1 MLFARA
7 ARSVAN
13 VGAPVLGVAALQWQF
28 GAPEE
33 RVDRPWTFQNTVA
46 RCDGPGVAVGIDLGT
61 TFSCVGAYSADKGR
75 VEILANAE
83 GHRTTPSYVAF
94 ASGGERLVGDA
105 AKAQASR
112 NATGTIYDAKRLI
125 GRRAGDASVKADE
138 KRWPFAVAAGK
149 DGKAMVKAVGPDGA
163 AQTLHPEEISAA
175 VLSKLKK
182 DAEAA
187 LGKAVTKAV
196 ITVPAY
202 FNDAQRQATKDA
214 GAIAGLEVLRIIN
227 EPTAAALAYGLGGKD
242 SAGADADAKN
252 AAKPVKVLVYDLG
265 GGTFDVTLLE
275 MEAGVLEVKATA
287 GDTHLGGEDFTNA
300 LADHAAAA
308 FAAAK
313 PELFSGK
320 SGAADASWLD
330 AKARRR
336 LYLAC
341 DTAKKALSASSKTA
355 IEVDALYKGEDFG
368 PLDVSR
374 ATFERLNDAA
384 FDRSIRS
391 VARVLKDAKVEAS
404 DVDEIVLV
412 GGSTRVPKVREKLL
426 AFFEAKGN
434 SRRTLNCSL
443 NPDEAVAYGAAVHAA
458 VLAGADADGNLGDLV
473 LLDVAPL
480 SLGIETAGGVMAR
493 LIERNTTIPA
503 KQSQTFTTHADNQP
517 GVDIKVYE
525 GERAL
530 TRDNRLLG
538 DFSLGGIAPAPRG
551 APRITVTFDVDANGI
566 LSVSADDQASGRS
579 QKITIT
585 ADKKGGKL
593 SRADVERM
601 VADAEAHAA
610 DDSAALD
617 RAHARNDFEAAC
629 YAARSTLAKA
639 DAVDESDKTA
649 VEGEVS
655 AALAWLEAEAG
666 ADGDAVRARR
676 ADFDAIVHPVI
687 AKIYESQQP
696 DEPPPDAAGDDDQ
709 FFDGDRK

>member
-1 MLFARA
+1 
-7 ARSVAN
+7 
-13 VGAPVLGVAALQWQF
+13 
-28 GAPEE
+28 
-33 RVDRPWTFQNTVA
+33 
-46 RCDGPGVAVGIDLGT
+46 
-61 TFSCVGAYSADKGR
+61 
-75 VEILANAE
+75 
-83 GHRTTPSYVAF
+83 
-94 ASGGERLVGDA
+94 
-105 AKAQASR
+105 
-112 NATGTIYDAKRLI
+112 
-125 GRRAGDASVKADE
+125 
-138 KRWPFAVAAGK
+138 
-149 DGKAMVKAVGPDGA
+149 
-163 AQTLHPEEISAA
+163 
-175 VLSKLKK
+175 
-182 DAEAA
+182 
-187 LGKAVTKAV
+187 
-196 ITVPAY
+196 
-202 FNDAQRQATKDA
+202 
-214 GAIAGLEVLRIIN
+214 
-227 EPTAAALAYGLGGKD
+227 
-242 SAGADADAKN
+242 
-252 AAKPVKVLVYDLG
+252 
-265 GGTFDVTLLE
+265 
-275 MEAGVLEVKATA
+275 
-287 GDTHLGGEDFTNA
+287 
-300 LADHAAAA
+300 
-308 FAAAK
+308 
-313 PELFSGK
+313 
-320 SGAADASWLD
+320 
-330 AKARRR
+330 
-336 LYLAC
+336 
-341 DTAKKALSASSKTA
+341 
-355 IEVDALYKGEDFG
+355 
-368 PLDVSR
+368 
-374 ATFERLNDAA
+374 
-384 FDRSIRS
+384 
-391 VARVLKDAKVEAS
+391 VLKDAKVEAS

-676 ADFDAIVHPVI
+676 ADFDAIVHPVV

>member
-13 VGAPVLGVAALQWQF
+13 VGAPVLGVAAFQWQF

-33 RVDRPWTFQNTVA
+33 RVGRPWTSQNTVA

-75 VEILANAE
+75 
-83 GHRTTPSYVAF
+83 
-94 ASGGERLVGDA
+94 
-105 AKAQASR
+105 ASR

-149 DGKAMVKAVGPDGA
+149 DGKAMVKAVGPDGD

-313 PELFSGK
+313 PGLFSGK

-341 DTAKKALSASSKTA
+341 DTAKKALSASLKTA

-368 PLDVSR
+368 PL
-374 ATFERLNDAA
+374 
-384 FDRSIRS
+384 
-391 VARVLKDAKVEAS
+391 
-404 DVDEIVLV
+404 
-412 GGSTRVPKVREKLL
+412 GVREKLL

-649 VEGEVS
+649 AEREVS

-676 ADFDAIVHPVI
+676 ADFDAIVHPVV

-696 DEPPPDAAGDDDQ
+696 DEPPPDAGGDDDQ

>member
-13 VGAPVLGVAALQWQF
+13 VGAPVLGVAAFQWQF

-33 RVDRPWTFQNTVA
+33 RVGRPWTSQNTVA

-83 GHRTTPSYVAF
+83 GHRTTPSY
-94 ASGGERLVGDA
+94 
-105 AKAQASR
+105 ASR

-149 DGKAMVKAVGPDGA
+149 DGKAMVKAVGPDGD

-265 GGTFDVTLLE
+265 GGTFGATLLE

-287 GDTHLGGEDFTNA
+287 GTRTSAARTSRTRWRTTRRRPSPRRSPA
-300 LADHAAAA
+300 L
-308 FAAAK
+308 
-313 PELFSGK
+313 LRK
-320 SGAADASWLD
+320 SGARASWLD

-458 VLAGADADGNLGDLV
+458 VLAGADADGNLGT
-473 LLDVAPL
+473 
-480 SLGIETAGGVMAR
+480 SCSST
-493 LIERNTTIPA
+493 
-503 KQSQTFTTHADNQP
+503 
-517 GVDIKVYE
+517 
-525 GERAL
+525 
-530 TRDNRLLG
+530 
-538 DFSLGGIAPAPRG
+538 
-551 APRITVTFDVDANGI
+551 
-566 LSVSADDQASGRS
+566 
-579 QKITIT
+579 
-585 ADKKGGKL
+585 
-593 SRADVERM
+593 SRR
-601 VADAEAHAA
+601 
-610 DDSAALD
+610 
-617 RAHARNDFEAAC
+617 
-629 YAARSTLAKA
+629 
-639 DAVDESDKTA
+639 
-649 VEGEVS
+649 
-655 AALAWLEAEAG
+655 
-666 ADGDAVRARR
+666 
-676 ADFDAIVHPVI
+676 
-687 AKIYESQQP
+687 
-696 DEPPPDAAGDDDQ
+696 
-709 FFDGDRK
+709 

>member
-1 MLFARA
+1 MASFEGGT
-7 ARSVAN
+7 STD
-13 VGAPVLGVAALQWQF
+13 GGPVL
-28 GAPEE
+28 
-33 RVDRPWTFQNTVA
+33 
-46 RCDGPGVAVGIDLGT
+46 GIDLGT
-61 TFSCVGAYSADKGR
+61 TFSCVAVFDDEAK
-75 VEILANAE
+75 EIKVLANAE
-83 GHRTTPSYVAF
+83 GARTTPSYVSF
-94 ASGGERLVGDA
+94 TDEGRVVGAA
-105 AKAQASR
+105 AKAQSAA
-112 NATGTIYDAKRLI
+112 NAKGTLFDVKRILGRTYEDHVVQDESKRLPFPI
-125 GRRAGDASVKADE
+125 LEHPKGKRPLVEVTWRGE
-138 KRWPFAVAAGK
+138 KKRFAPEEVS
-149 DGKAMVKAVGPDGA
+149 AMVLGEMVAIA
-163 AQTLHPEEISAA
+163 
-175 VLSKLKK
+175 KK
-182 DAEAA
+182 R
-187 LGKAVTKAV
+187 LGRDDLNRAV
-196 ITVPAY
+196 ITVPAH
-202 FNDAQRQATKDA
+202 FNDQQRQATKDA
-214 GAIAGLEVLRIIN
+214 GRIAGLEVMRIIN

-313 PELFSGK
+313 PGLFSGK

-649 VEGEVS
+649 VEREVS

-676 ADFDAIVHPVI
+676 ADFDAIVHPVV